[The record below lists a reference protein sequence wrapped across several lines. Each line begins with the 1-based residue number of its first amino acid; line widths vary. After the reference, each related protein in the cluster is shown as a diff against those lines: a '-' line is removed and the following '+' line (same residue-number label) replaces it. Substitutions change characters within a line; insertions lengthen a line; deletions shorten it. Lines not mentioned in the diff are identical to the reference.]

1 MRDWAV
7 GGDYFSKLLLNAIY
21 HNASRFAS
29 ELLVTKHASS
39 KVALRRRFYERFS
52 ELLRE
57 TLGEGKV
64 TTTQALLVISG
75 SLSPIGDDRSTI
87 WLYSG
92 MAFRMMFDLGLHTV
106 GVGAFRQTKASE
118 EDKEIQRRL
127 FWSAFCT
134 IVSHYRTSATMF
146 LLTND
151 QSLTNCKPSC
161 MADHRPCKKQ
171 IHSYRWFSQI
181 GLKSLSIGSPQGT
194 PPS

>member
-29 ELLVTKHASS
+29 ELLVMKHASS
-39 KVALRRRFYERFS
+39 ITALRRNFRERFTY
-52 ELLRE
+52 LLRE
-57 TLGEGKV
+57 TLGESKV
-64 TTTQALLVISG
+64 TTTQALLVMSG

-92 MAFRMMFDLGLHTV
+92 IAFRMMFDLGLHTV
-106 GVGAFRQTKASE
+106 GVGAFRQKRPSE

-134 IVSHYRTSATMF
+134 IAPLSRTA
-146 LLTND
+146 
-151 QSLTNCKPSC
+151 
-161 MADHRPCKKQ
+161 
-171 IHSYRWFSQI
+171 
-181 GLKSLSIGSPQGT
+181 
-194 PPS
+194 